1 MSIES
6 CLPTHRFEI
15 QLTVFVSVIAWTPV
29 VSDPRDDKDT
39 CNLGLSL
46 KKITFTNPL
55 YFHLLSSI
63 GAVIPIVLNTH

>member
-6 CLPTHRFEI
+6 CCLSTDLKFGI

-29 VSDPRDDKDT
+29 VSDPSDDKDT

-46 KKITFTNPL
+46 KKNTFTRPL
-55 YFHLLSSI
+55 YFHLL
-63 GAVIPIVLNTH
+63 